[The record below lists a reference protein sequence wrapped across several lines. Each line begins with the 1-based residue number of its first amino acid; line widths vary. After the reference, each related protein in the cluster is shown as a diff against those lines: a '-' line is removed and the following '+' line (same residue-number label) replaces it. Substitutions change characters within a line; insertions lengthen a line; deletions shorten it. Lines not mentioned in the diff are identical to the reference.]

1 MNAQFQKSG
10 CNQPSWL
17 QWHTSVK
24 SQLITEEEPSSCQ
37 PADARR
43 IIWKALFL
51 LLCALS
57 LSPCTHC
64 NYKYD
69 NLSRVTS
76 MKWNDVM
83 YYCRNTCLGKQTKQ
97 HRGQKGH
104 RPSLPY
110 RCFPINNVRSAGA
123 NSLCLTLSSLIPI
136 SVSEFDSAP
145 AHQKRCVWVYGG
157 YLGVWC
163 GSDHE
168 DTRETW
174 WGKASEWDTWPHVSL
189 AAEKATVLREPLTTK
204 HSHVPR
210 SPQIGGSHHIHKHS
224 SGRLKW
230 SFWSDNG

>member
-1 MNAQFQKSG
+1 MNAQFQSG
-10 CNQPSWL
+10 CNQSSWL

-24 SQLITEEEPSSCQ
+24 SQMITEEEPSSCQ

-97 HRGQKGH
+97 HEGKKH
-104 RPSLPY
+104 TDPA
-110 RCFPINNVRSAGA
+110 FPIDASPSTMYVAQVPTPCAWPCRRSY
-123 NSLCLTLSSLIPI
+123 P
-136 SVSEFDSAP
+136 SVSWNLT
-145 AHQKRCVWVYGG
+145 QLQLTRKGVYGCMVGIWVYG
-157 YLGVWC
+157 V
-163 GSDHE
+163 DQIMK
-168 DTRETW
+168 T
-174 WGKASEWDTWPHVSL
+174 HVKHDG
-189 AAEKATVLREPLTTK
+189 AKRVNEIHGHMCPWLR
-204 HSHVPR
+204 R
-210 SPQIGGSHHIHKHS
+210 
-224 SGRLKW
+224 RLPCW
-230 SFWSDNG
+230 ENP